1 MGLDQLYGVL
11 WSEEES
17 IKYTVQE
24 GRVGRWEG
32 RKTEA
37 VNNEKQ
43 NKIRIRE

>member
-11 WSEEES
+11 WSEEKS
-17 IKYTVQE
+17 IKYMVQE
-24 GRVGRWEG
+24 GRIAIWEG